1 MLIEKLSEGAFSIS
15 TVDRVRHN
23 SRISDKFDDQWI
35 VDALKSATDYCERAL
50 ECCIARSN
58 WRLTLDSFPVRD
70 EPIHIPLWPI
80 HQVTGISYTNTS
92 GTTTT
97 LDLANIVQPVG
108 LSRYDLRPKF
118 GINWPEAQPPNGVR
132 IEFSAGWAELAAV
145 PPTIQR
151 AALMLISH
159 WYENREA
166 TLIGV
171 NSKEIELGFESM
183 IEMVRPGVDSFA
195 WGS

>member
-23 SRISDKFDDQWI
+23 SRISDKYDDQWI
-35 VDALKSATDYCERAL
+35 VDALASATDYCERAL

-58 WRLTLDSFPVRD
+58 WRLTLDSFPARD

-80 HQVTGISYTNTS
+80 HQVAAISYTNTA

-108 LSRYDLRPKF
+108 MSRYDLRPRF

-145 PPTIQR
+145 PATIQR

-171 NSKEIELGFESM
+171 NSKEIELGFDSM